1 MLTSGMEPGGT
12 WVALAGR
19 SMEPTFA
26 AGDRLLVA
34 PIARWSGALRPGE
47 VVVARRGER
56 LVAHRLVGF
65 SGPLVITQ
73 GDACPRTDPPI
84 PIEGV
89 IGRVVGVRR
98 RPGPV
103 MMVRRLVRRLRS
115 FPGTTSGG
123 SHE

>member
-1 MLTSGMEPGGT
+1 
-12 WVALAGR
+12 
-19 SMEPTFA
+19 MEPTFA

-34 PIARWSGALRPGE
+34 PIAQRPGALRPGE

-65 SGPLVITQ
+65 SGALAITQ

-84 PIEGV
+84 PIGGL
-89 IGRVVGVRR
+89 IGRVVGARR

-103 MMVRRLVRRLRS
+103 MMMRRLVRRLRS
-115 FPGTTSGG
+115 FPKIRSGG
-123 SHE
+123 NHE